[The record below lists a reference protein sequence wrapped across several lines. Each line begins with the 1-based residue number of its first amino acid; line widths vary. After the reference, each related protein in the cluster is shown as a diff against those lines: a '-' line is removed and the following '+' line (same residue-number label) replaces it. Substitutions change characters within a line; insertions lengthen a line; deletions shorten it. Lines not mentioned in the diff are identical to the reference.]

1 MNKQNFFHILYK
13 YSFYFRTFAR
23 VFMGVITDSVDA
35 QNNFET
41 CDDVLRPCAGGIPE
55 SPVERPFDP
64 SAWYIAQ
71 VKRRNELVC
80 RKVLNDPDR
89 FPYEVEAYVAAQQEL
104 VLRANRTRH
113 FKERVVIPGK
123 IFIRVEP
130 HNRQDV
136 LKQCLLLSRYVM
148 DPSASPTANGHTAF
162 ARVPDWEIQRL
173 RDIFTLADGPVE
185 YTDTLPQP
193 RDKVQVLT
201 GPLHGL
207 RGTVTTISGRRFA
220 TVLLDTLGTFSFR
233 LPISDIAKLPE

>member
-1 MNKQNFFHILYK
+1 MDVKTESEFSQNGSKTCYK
-13 YSFYFRTFAR
+13 L
-23 VFMGVITDSVDA
+23 
-35 QNNFET
+35 
-41 CDDVLRPCAGGIPE
+41 LRPCAGGMSEP
-55 SPVERPFDP
+55 PAERPVDS

-71 VKRRNELVC
+71 VKQRNELVC

-89 FPYEVEAYVAAQQEL
+89 FPYKVEAYVAAQQEL
-104 VLRANRTRH
+104 VIRANRTRH
-113 FKERVVIPGK
+113 VKEHVVIPGK

-185 YTDTLPQP
+185 YTDTLP
-193 RDKVQVLT
+193 RLHDKVQVLT

-207 RGTVTTISGRRFA
+207 RGTITTVSGRKFA
-220 TVLLDTLGTFSFR
+220 TVLLDTLGAFSFR